1 MSIVDSQGP
10 VTNITHQ
17 KIANSLGTR
26 GEGVTIVFG
35 KFRAKYLIATQRGS
49 VELLNREGL
58 ENVACEC
65 YKTLQQIKHPSRK
78 KITN

>member
-10 VTNITHQ
+10 VTDITHQ
-17 KIANSLGTR
+17 EIANSLGKR
-26 GEGVTIVFG
+26 REGVTIVFE
-35 KFRAKYLIATQRGS
+35 KFRAKCLVATQRGS
-49 VELLNREGL
+49 VDLLNREGL

-65 YKTLQQIKHPSRK
+65 NKTLQQIKHPSRK